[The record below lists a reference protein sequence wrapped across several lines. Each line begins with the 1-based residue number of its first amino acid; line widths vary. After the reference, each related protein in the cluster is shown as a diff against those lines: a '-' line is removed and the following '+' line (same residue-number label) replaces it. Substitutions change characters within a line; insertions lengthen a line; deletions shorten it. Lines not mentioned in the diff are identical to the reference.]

1 MFWRRTNTLWLRLF
15 PRLAGTICHTKAFA
29 EKNKMVRYRYQ
40 VDPGDA
46 PTTFEHVYDPSTKK
60 WTIWKL
66 DEKTGN
72 TYYGQFT
79 IWPPTT

>member
-1 MFWRRTNTLWLRLF
+1 
-15 PRLAGTICHTKAFA
+15 
-29 EKNKMVRYRYQ
+29 MVRYRYQ

-46 PTTFEHVYDPSTKK
+46 PTTFEHVYDHSTKK

-66 DEKTGN
+66 DEKTGK